1 MEASRTR
8 NFWCLG
14 KRRLAS
20 GAAVTLAKEGGQLA
34 FEMQA
39 VTASGPSEAG
49 YIALPEVV
57 EEVLVLRQEVQNF
70 VELSMRVLC
79 VHRRSKPSIFM

>member
-20 GAAVTLAKEGGQLA
+20 GAVVTLTKEGGQLA
-34 FEMQA
+34 FED
-39 VTASGPSEAG
+39 ASSDGIRSLG
-49 YIALPEVV
+49 GG
-57 EEVLVLRQEVQNF
+57 
-70 VELSMRVLC
+70 
-79 VHRRSKPSIFM
+79 VHCLTRGGRGSSSFETGSAEFCGTVDKSASCSS